1 MRLVKWSVSENANK
15 YRFFIMI
22 LENEIFSH
30 MKIFF
35 KIYFEEN
42 KKGNYLPDKFK
53 CFEEV
58 KNIDEKISNL
68 KKGLKNNKDKKVKK
82 EISNCYRKKIEIL
95 NKLFCEIQNK
105 IDNEKLNIHIDI
117 KSIKDKDTYIID
129 TKNEALF
136 FALKFAQKD
145 IQRSFKVKQSD
156 RNAIIEQIKCLIDDE
171 IPKFIIRLDIKNFYE
186 TIPHDKLKKIIK
198 ENYILEPTSKKIIF
212 TILKEYSKLSN
223 NQNIGIPRGIG
234 ISAYLS
240 ELYMRNFDKKVN
252 NLKEVVYYARYVDD
266 IIIISTSNIGN
277 KIKKLLKNETGL
289 SFHDSTSQKRK
300 IIDTSKNKQL
310 HFDFLGYAFKKEKE
324 KLSISLSKNKI
335 KKYKNKITKTIECYN
350 KQSKHD
356 DTNARRMLRKRLKYL
371 TGNIA
376 LKGVKK
382 HIYTGVFYSNRHI
395 NNISCFQK
403 LDNFLKNELKKIKP
417 YEKLNI
423 DLKNLQKLKNE
434 IKEKYSFVKILK
446 TKKFFV

>member
-1 MRLVKWSVSENANK
+1 MS
-15 YRFFIMI
+15 

-53 CFEEV
+53 CFGEV
-58 KNIDEKISNL
+58 ENIDKKISNL
-68 KKGLKNNKDKKVKK
+68 KKELKKNEDKKVKE
-82 EISNCYRKKIEIL
+82 EIGNCYRKKIEIL

-105 IDNEKLNIHIDI
+105 IDSEKLNIHIDI
-117 KSIKDKDTYIID
+117 KSIKDKDTYIVD

-212 TILKEYSKLSN
+212 AILKEYSKLSN

-240 ELYMRNFDKKVN
+240 ELYMRDFDKKVDS
-252 NLKEVVYYARYVDD
+252 LEEVVYYARYVDD
-266 IIIISTSNIGN
+266 IIIISTSNIEN
-277 KIKKLLKNETGL
+277 KIENLLEKETQL
-289 SFHDSTSQKRK
+289 SFHNSTSQKRK
-300 IIDTSKNKQL
+300 VIDTSKNGQL
-310 HFDFLGYAFKKEKE
+310 HFDFLGYAFKKKEKE
-324 KLSISLSKNKI
+324 KLSIGLSKNKI

-350 KQSKHD
+350 KQSKHNEK
-356 DTNARRMLRKRLKYL
+356 NARKMLEKRLKYL
-371 TGNIA
+371 TGNTA

-382 HIYTGVFYSNRHI
+382 HIYTGVFYSNRYV
-395 NNISCFQK
+395 NNISCFQG
-403 LDNFLKNELKKIKP
+403 LDAFLKYKINKINP
-417 YEKLNI
+417 YEKLNF
-423 DLKNLQKLKNE
+423 DLEKLKSK
-434 IKEKYSFVKILK
+434 IIQKYSFVKNFESKKIFRLK
-446 TKKFFV
+446 SNDDLKKISLAWKS

>member
-1 MRLVKWSVSENANK
+1 
-15 YRFFIMI
+15 MI

-53 CFEEV
+53 SFGEV
-58 KNIDEKISNL
+58 RNIDKKISNL
-68 KKGLKNNKDKKVKK
+68 KKELKKNEDKKVKEEIGEYYK
-82 EISNCYRKKIEIL
+82 EKRKIL

-105 IDNEKLNIHIDI
+105 IDSEKLNIHIDV
-117 KSIKDKDTYIID
+117 KSIKDKDTYIVD

-145 IQRSFKVKQSD
+145 TQRSFKVKQSD

-171 IPKFIIRLDIKNFYE
+171 IPKFIIRFDIKNFYE

-212 TILKEYSKLSN
+212 AILKEYSKLSN

-240 ELYMRNFDKKVN
+240 ELYMRDFDKKVDS
-252 NLKEVVYYARYVDD
+252 LEEVVYYARYVDD
-266 IIIISTSNIGN
+266 IIIISTSNIEN
-277 KIKKLLKNETGL
+277 KIENLLEKETQL
-289 SFHDSTSQKRK
+289 SFHNSTSQKRK
-300 IIDTSKNKQL
+300 IIDTSKNGQL

-324 KLSISLSKNKI
+324 KLSIGLSRNKI
-335 KKYKNKITKTIECYN
+335 KKYKNKITKTVECYN
-350 KQSKHD
+350 KQSKHNEK
-356 DTNARRMLRKRLKYL
+356 NARKMLEKRLKYL
-371 TGNIA
+371 TGNTA

-382 HIYTGVFYSNRHI
+382 HIYTGVFYSNRYI
-395 NNISCFQK
+395 NNISCFQE
-403 LDNFLKNELKKIKP
+403 LDAFLKCKINKINP

-423 DLKNLQKLKNE
+423 DLEKLKSK
-434 IKEKYSFVKILK
+434 IIQKYSFVKNFENKKIFHFKNNDDLK
-446 TKKFFV
+446 NISLAWKN

>member
-1 MRLVKWSVSENANK
+1 M
-15 YRFFIMI
+15 
-22 LENEIFSH
+22 
-30 MKIFF
+30 
-35 KIYFEEN
+35 
-42 KKGNYLPDKFK
+42 
-53 CFEEV
+53 
-58 KNIDEKISNL
+58 
-68 KKGLKNNKDKKVKK
+68 
-82 EISNCYRKKIEIL
+82 
-95 NKLFCEIQNK
+95 QNK
-105 IDNEKLNIHIDI
+105 IDSEKLNIHIDI
-117 KSIKDKDTYIID
+117 KSIKDKDTYIVD

-212 TILKEYSKLSN
+212 TILKEYNKLSDN
-223 NQNIGIPRGIG
+223 KNIGIPRGIG

-240 ELYMRNFDKKVN
+240 ELYMRDFDKKVDS
-252 NLKEVVYYARYVDD
+252 LEEVVYYARYVDD
-266 IIIISTSNIGN
+266 IIIISTSNIEN
-277 KIKKLLKNETGL
+277 EIENLLKNETGL

-300 IIDTSKNKQL
+300 IIDTSKNGQL

-335 KKYKNKITKTIECYN
+335 KKYKNKITKTVECYN

-356 DTNARRMLRKRLKYL
+356 DTNARRMLIKRLKYL

-376 LKGVKK
+376 LKGAKK
-382 HIYTGVFYSNRHI
+382 HIYSGVFYSNRHI
-395 NNISCFQK
+395 NDISCFQG
-403 LDNFLKNELKKIKP
+403 LDAFLKCKIDKIKP

-423 DLKNLQKLKNE
+423 DLEKLEKLQNE
-434 IKEKYSFVKILK
+434 IKEKYSFVKNFENKKIFRLK
-446 TKKFFV
+446 SNNDLKNISLAWKN